1 MGNLRNER
9 TGTDERQIRGRQA
22 ENMAALYLQNQ
33 GYRILAR
40 NWRCRTGEL
49 DLIVT
54 TEEQI
59 VIVEVRSRSGYALA
73 YGFPSESITP
83 RKIRK
88 VRDTAAV
95 YLLQADKQTATV
107 RFDVITVLYP
117 GDGEPQLEHL
127 KAAF

>member
-1 MGNLRNER
+1 MRNTKKER
-9 TGTDERQIRGRQA
+9 PSTDERQVRGRRA
-22 ENMAALYLQNQ
+22 ESMAAQYLQDH

-54 TEEQI
+54 KEEQI

-83 RKIRK
+83 RKIQK

-95 YLLQADKQTATV
+95 YLLQTGKQTATV
-107 RFDVITVLYP
+107 RFDVITVLFQE
-117 GDGEPQLEHL
+117 DGEPQLEHL
-127 KAAF
+127 EAAF